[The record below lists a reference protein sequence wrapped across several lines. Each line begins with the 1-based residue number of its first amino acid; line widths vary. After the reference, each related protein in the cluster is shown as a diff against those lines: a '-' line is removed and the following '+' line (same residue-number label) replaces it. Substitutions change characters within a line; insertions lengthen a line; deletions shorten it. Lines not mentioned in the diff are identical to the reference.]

1 MPEDRDLASI
11 AEARDLARRAATA
24 QAWLERLSQKM
35 IDGIVAAMAAAAA
48 ENSRNLARMAW
59 EETGFGNPDDKH
71 IKNAIAFRDVYDH
84 IKDMRTVG
92 VLSRDE
98 ERKVIEIAAPMGV
111 VAAIIPSTNPT
122 STAIYKLLICIK
134 ARNAVVV
141 SPHPAAQGCIAETV
155 RVMSEA
161 GRAAGLPDDAI
172 LCMENVTLDGTRE
185 LMQFESVAVVI
196 ATGGMALVKAAYSSG
211 KPAFGVGPGNVPA
224 YVHASA
230 GIAKAA
236 RDILAGKCFDN
247 GTICASEQAVVV
259 DHEAA
264 TPLRDE
270 MGRNGAYFLSEGE
283 AKAVAGVLVGADLHV
298 NPKLV
303 GKPAEEI
310 AGAAGVEVPP
320 GTRCLIAKLEV
331 VGPSEP
337 LSIEKLSPVLAWY
350 EVSDWQEGCERCKE
364 ILRFGGMGH
373 TLAIH
378 CNDEE
383 IITAFGLEKPASR
396 ICVNT
401 PASHGAVGYST
412 SLPPSFTLGCGAG
425 GNNITSDNITP
436 LHLIDIKRIAY
447 ETREVIPT
455 WVEAADTAGGE
466 NMESLPPPSSSDRAV
481 LEKLVDEFLTQRNGC
496 SIKPQP
502 TADEP
507 TAVEQPPV
515 PEADNEEKETT
526 AAAPPAPAAPLP
538 PPPKPVDFVSEWE
551 VRQALRNGES
561 ILIHDKTIITPLA
574 RELGE
579 RESVFVRS

>member
-1 MPEDRDLASI
+1 M
-11 AEARDLARRAATA
+11 
-24 QAWLERLSQKM
+24 
-35 IDGIVAAMAAAAA
+35 
-48 ENSRNLARMAW
+48 
-59 EETGFGNPDDKH
+59 
-71 IKNAIAFRDVYDH
+71 
-84 IKDMRTVG
+84 
-92 VLSRDE
+92 
-98 ERKVIEIAAPMGV
+98 
-111 VAAIIPSTNPT
+111 
-122 STAIYKLLICIK
+122 
-134 ARNAVVV
+134 
-141 SPHPAAQGCIAETV
+141 
-155 RVMSEA
+155 
-161 GRAAGLPDDAI
+161 
-172 LCMENVTLDGTRE
+172 
-185 LMQFESVAVVI
+185 
-196 ATGGMALVKAAYSSG
+196 
-211 KPAFGVGPGNVPA
+211 
-224 YVHASA
+224 
-230 GIAKAA
+230 
-236 RDILAGKCFDN
+236 
-247 GTICASEQAVVV
+247 VV

-538 PPPKPVDFVSEWE
+538 PGKALPLLPRTARVSSSTTRQSSLPWPANLESAKASLSGPDFGLPFPAGCIGPGAVVEIHPLLCVFESESHAGD
-551 VRQALRNGES
+551 QALQPSKLLFRCP
-561 ILIHDKTIITPLA
+561 D
-574 RELGE
+574 RC
-579 RESVFVRS
+579 

>member
-1 MPEDRDLASI
+1 MPEDKDLASI
-11 AEARDLARRAATA
+11 AEARNLARRAAAA
-24 QAWLERLSQKM
+24 QAWLERLSQELV
-35 IDGIVAAMAAAAA
+35 DGIVAAMAAAAG
-48 ENSRNLARMAW
+48 ENSRRLARMAW

-71 IKNAIAFRDVYDH
+71 IKNSIAYRDVHNH
-84 IKDMRTVG
+84 IKGMRTVG
-92 VLSRDE
+92 ILARDE
-98 ERKVIEIAAPMGV
+98 ERKVVEIAAPMGV

-161 GRAAGLPDDAI
+161 GKAAGLPDDAI
-172 LCMENVTLDGTRE
+172 LCMKNVTLEGTRE
-185 LMQFESVAVVI
+185 LMRLKEIALII
-196 ATGGMALVKAAYSSG
+196 ATGGMGLVKAAYSSG

-224 YVHASA
+224 YVHPSA
-230 GIAKAA
+230 DIAKAA
-236 RDILAGKCFDN
+236 RDILAGKCFDH
-247 GTICASEQAVVV
+247 GTVCASEQAVVV
-259 DHEAA
+259 DREAA
-264 TPLRDE
+264 PRLRDE
-270 MGRNGAYFLSEGE
+270 MNRNGAYFLSESE
-283 AKAVAGVLVGADLHV
+283 AQAVAGVLVGADLHV

-310 AGAAGVEVPP
+310 AAAASIDVPP
-320 GTRCLIAKLEV
+320 GTRCLIATLDA

-350 EVSDWQEGCERCKE
+350 EVSDWHEGCERCKE

-378 CNDEE
+378 CNEEE
-383 IITAFGLEKPASR
+383 IVTAFGMEKPASR

-401 PASHGAVGYST
+401 PASYGAVGYST
-412 SLPPSFTLGCGAG
+412 SLPPSLTLGCGAA

-436 LHLIDIKRIAY
+436 LHLLDIKRIAY
-447 ETREVIPT
+447 ETREVIPA
-455 WVEAADTAGGE
+455 WSEAAETVGGE
-466 NMESLPPPSSSDRAV
+466 NMESLPSPSTSDRRA
-481 LEKLVDEFLTQRNGC
+481 LEKLVDEFLDQRNAC
-496 SIKPQP
+496 SVKPQP
-502 TADEP
+502 SAAPQAGIEELP
-507 TAVEQPPV
+507 AS
-515 PEADNEEKETT
+515 EADDEVRKTP
-526 AAAPPAPAAPLP
+526 AAAPHTPAAPLP

-579 RESVFVRS
+579 REGVFVKP